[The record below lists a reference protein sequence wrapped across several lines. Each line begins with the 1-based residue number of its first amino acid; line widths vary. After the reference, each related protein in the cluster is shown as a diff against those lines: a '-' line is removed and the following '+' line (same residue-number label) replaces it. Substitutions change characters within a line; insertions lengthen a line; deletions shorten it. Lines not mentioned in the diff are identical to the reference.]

1 MLKPDLSHNPADLLC
16 VKPFKKISCTGSH
29 DKGEKK
35 GGLERRLRAGQ
46 GKARLSSAQLQE
58 YPACSAHSV
67 L

>member
-46 GKARLSSAQLQE
+46 
-58 YPACSAHSV
+58 
-67 L
+67 